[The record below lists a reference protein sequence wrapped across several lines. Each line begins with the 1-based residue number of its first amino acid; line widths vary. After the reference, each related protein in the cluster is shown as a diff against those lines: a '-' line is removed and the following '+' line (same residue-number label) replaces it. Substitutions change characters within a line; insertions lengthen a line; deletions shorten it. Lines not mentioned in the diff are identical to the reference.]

1 MKYLVTG
8 ATGQLGHDIVRE
20 LERRGLTC
28 IAPTRADMPL
38 EDDRRIEEY
47 LNAVSPDVVIHC
59 AAYTAVDRA
68 EDEADKAWRINAE
81 ATANI
86 ARICRR
92 IGAVMVYISTDYVFP
107 GDGESPYGVNDPKGP
122 KNVYGA
128 TKLAGEIAV
137 RSSLQRYFII
147 RISWV
152 FGTNGNNFI
161 KTMLRLAEKN
171 EQVSVVADQ
180 IGSPTYT
187 ADAAPR
193 IIDLADT
200 DYYGTYHLTNEGTCS
215 WAELAM
221 EIFRL
226 AKLPTV
232 VKSISTEEYPT
243 RAKRPLNSRMDK
255 KNLLSAGISPMPH
268 WNDALRRYLIELEA
282 GAKLCESG
290 QA

>member
-8 ATGQLGHDIVRE
+8 VTGQLGHDIVKE
-20 LERRGLTC
+20 LEQRGQTC
-28 IAPTRADMPL
+28 IAPTRNDMPL
-38 EDDRRIEEY
+38 DDDQRVEAYIS
-47 LNAVSPDVVIHC
+47 AVAPDIVIHC
-59 AAYTAVDRA
+59 AAYTAVDKA
-68 EDEADKAWRINAE
+68 ETEMDAAWRINAE

-92 IGAVMVYISTDYVFP
+92 IGAVLVYISTDYVFP

-137 RSSLQRYFII
+137 RSSLDRHFIV

-161 KTMLRLAEKN
+161 KTMLRLAETN
-171 EQVSVVADQ
+171 ERLNVVADQ

-193 IIDLADT
+193 IIDLAST
-200 DYYGTYHLTNEGTCS
+200 DCYGTYHLTNEGTCS
-215 WAELAM
+215 WAELAS
-221 EIFRL
+221 EVFRQRN
-226 AKLPTV
+226 LPTFV
-232 VKSISTEEYPT
+232 SPITTAEYPT
-243 RAKRPLNSRMDK
+243 KAQRPLNSRLDK
-255 KNLLSAGISPMPH
+255 KCLLSAGISRMPS
-268 WNDALRRYLIELEA
+268 WQDALRRYLAELEA
-282 GAKLCESG
+282 LEKPAE
-290 QA
+290 